1 MGLLRTV
8 ILVQVARN
16 ILTLRA
22 AFHILHSLG
31 DYTDTNKCCWSF
43 RRGSG
48 ALKIAISLV
57 YLVSFLLLLVLNYL
71 VTIVNIALVFEIS
84 RNKHFRAAIV
94 LVDRGSFAH
103 KRNSDG

>member
-1 MGLLRTV
+1 MLLELSAG
-8 ILVQVARN
+8 I
-16 ILTLRA
+16 
-22 AFHILHSLG
+22 
-31 DYTDTNKCCWSF
+31 
-43 RRGSG
+43 RGSQNSY
-48 ALKIAISLV
+48 ITS
-57 YLVSFLLLLVLNYL
+57 VSCFIFTTSSIYSYL